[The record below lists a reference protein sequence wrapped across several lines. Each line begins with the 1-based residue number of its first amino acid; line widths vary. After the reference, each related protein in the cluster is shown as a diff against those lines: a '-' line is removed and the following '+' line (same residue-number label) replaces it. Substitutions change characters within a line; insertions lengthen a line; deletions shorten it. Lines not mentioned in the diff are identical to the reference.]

1 MKKFIVFAF
10 VAVVALASCTKSSP
24 LDLGYSDSER
34 EMLFDFISY
43 CQNNGGLEQHTIRP
57 EKTAS
62 DALLRKIARY
72 YGDQPQFA
80 DVTDYYEQPEVDALI
95 YDE

>member
-10 VAVVALASCTKSSP
+10 VAVVSLASCTKSSP

-34 EMLFDFISY
+34 EILFDFIHY
-43 CQNNGGLEQHTIRP
+43 CQDNEGLEQHTIRP
-57 EKTAS
+57 GKAAS

-72 YGDQPQFA
+72 YGGQFQFA
-80 DVTDYYEQPEVDALI
+80 DVTDFEEQSKVDALI
-95 YDE
+95 YND

>member
-10 VAVVALASCTKSSP
+10 VAVVSLASCTKSSP

-34 EMLFDFISY
+34 EMLFNFIHY
-43 CQNNGGLEQHTIRP
+43 CQDNEGLEQHAIRP
-57 EKTAS
+57 GKAAS

-72 YGDQPQFA
+72 YGGQFQFA
-80 DVTDYYEQPEVDALI
+80 DVTDFEEQSKVDALI
-95 YDE
+95 YND

>member
-10 VAVVALASCTKSSP
+10 VAVVSLASCTKTSP

-34 EMLFDFISY
+34 EMLFDFIHY
-43 CQNNGGLEQHTIRP
+43 CQDNEGLDQHTIRP
-57 EKTAS
+57 GKAAS

-72 YGDQPQFA
+72 YGDQFQFS
-80 DVTDYYEQPEVDALI
+80 DVTDFEEQSKVDALI
-95 YDE
+95 YSD